1 MKEIKK
7 TVAAIDLG
15 SSKVLVVV
23 AEVYKDGTFR
33 VLGQGRADSRAV
45 ANGIVGDVPEAQM
58 AVKAAL
64 DEASQIAGTAKVAE
78 VATNVSAK
86 SVRGVDSRS
95 EMPIKGRYVTLED
108 MASVQK
114 MAKDAVDMRDDE
126 VQVKS
131 ELLYYTI
138 DGQLEGTG
146 SLNPEGIQCSRIAA
160 YMHSAVAGHLST
172 TNRMKTLIRAGVTP
186 EIYIPEGWASGYAAL
201 TEDERQN
208 GVLLIDVGAGTTDV
222 VVFLND
228 KPRYTKTYQFGGEL
242 ITKKIAGFLHCT
254 NFEAEALKPRL
265 DLRCLPEH
273 KGVILFKTP
282 IEEGGRK
289 FSKYDIS
296 QVAVGEL
303 TTLIDAIGRDLF
315 HKGWFDVDDQ
325 GNPYNKLPG
334 GIVVTGGTALLIGI
348 TEMFDVPG
356 AKAYTFS
363 ARLGR
368 SRYSGDACIGLNS
381 PKESA
386 VMGMISY
393 MAKRFQEGDEEESTA
408 TDDSLV
414 NRMKRF
420 AKEFFTGQ
428 Y

>member
-208 GVLLIDVGAGTTDV
+208 RRMS
-222 VVFLND
+222 F
-228 KPRYTKTYQFGGEL
+228 
-242 ITKKIAGFLHCT
+242 
-254 NFEAEALKPRL
+254 
-265 DLRCLPEH
+265 
-273 KGVILFKTP
+273 
-282 IEEGGRK
+282 
-289 FSKYDIS
+289 
-296 QVAVGEL
+296 
-303 TTLIDAIGRDLF
+303 
-315 HKGWFDVDDQ
+315 
-325 GNPYNKLPG
+325 PG
-334 GIVVTGGTALLIGI
+334 
-348 TEMFDVPG
+348 
-356 AKAYTFS
+356 
-363 ARLGR
+363 
-368 SRYSGDACIGLNS
+368 
-381 PKESA
+381 
-386 VMGMISY
+386 
-393 MAKRFQEGDEEESTA
+393 
-408 TDDSLV
+408 
-414 NRMKRF
+414 
-420 AKEFFTGQ
+420 
-428 Y
+428 